1 MNYEKIVRSVV
12 KIRIMS
18 AYALNTLNNLN
29 NLNNLTTNH

>member
-1 MNYEKIVRSVV
+1 MNYEKIVRSAA

-18 AYALNTLNNLN
+18 AYALNNLN